1 MSTVEQQ
8 LCSTVVNSYL
18 CTICVGKIAAWKRR
32 AQILRF
38 IVFFSFSTKFR
49 SSDDEF
55 EFPTCEV
62 DYFSPPNRILVHW
75 NAIDQSNRKANNNR
89 TSSIKSP
96 TYPAFLDSYLLG
108 RSFATESYYS
118 SCFRHTHFAAIHPNA
133 VLYINSSTSTASKN
147 LK

>member
-8 LCSTVVNSYL
+8 LCSTVVNSYM

-32 AQILRF
+32 AQILRL
-38 IVFFSFSTKFR
+38 IIFFSFSPKFR

-62 DYFSPPNRILVHW
+62 DYFLPPNRI
-75 NAIDQSNRKANNNR
+75 
-89 TSSIKSP
+89 
-96 TYPAFLDSYLLG
+96 
-108 RSFATESYYS
+108 RSRHSLQFATESYYS

-133 VLYINSSTSTASKN
+133 VLYINSSTSTASK
-147 LK
+147 K